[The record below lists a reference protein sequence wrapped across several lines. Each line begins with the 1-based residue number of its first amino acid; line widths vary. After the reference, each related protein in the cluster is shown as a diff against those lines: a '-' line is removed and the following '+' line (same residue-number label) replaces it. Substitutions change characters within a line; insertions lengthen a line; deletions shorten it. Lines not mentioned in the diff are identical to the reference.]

1 MSELLKFLAQ
11 FLQCLRQ
18 QMTLLEEL
26 LVVLAREEEL
36 VASFS
41 LPDFEKLVVEK
52 DQIVRLIQAA
62 ESRRVQILQKLC
74 FMMAYDARGKSPSLS
89 EFVAVAQSYQKNVAT
104 LIDADTS
111 EKLSVF
117 VAEIEHVAQVYRTQF
132 LHAQPRIEQN
142 KLILKSLALNFKRSL
157 MVMEAESASANR
169 YNEKGRRVEKTMAE
183 GNSNFV
189 RVRA

>member
-111 EKLSVF
+111 EKLSVY

>member
-1 MSELLKFLAQ
+1 
-11 FLQCLRQ
+11 
-18 QMTLLEEL
+18 MTLLEEL

>member
-1 MSELLKFLAQ
+1 MNELLKFLAQ

-26 LVVLAREEEL
+26 LVVIAREEEL
-36 VASFS
+36 VVSFS
-41 LPDFEKLVVEK
+41 LPDFEKLVIEK

-62 ESRRVQILQKLC
+62 ESRRLQILQKLC

-89 EFVAVAQSYQKNVAT
+89 EFVAVAQSYKKNVAS
-104 LIDADTS
+104 LIEPDTF

-117 VAEIEHVAQVYRTQF
+117 VAEIEHVADIYRSQF

-142 KLILKSLALNFKRSL
+142 KLILKALSLNFKRSL
-157 MVMEAESASANR
+157 MVLESESASTNR
-169 YNEKGRRVEKTMAE
+169 YNEKGRRVERSMSE
-183 GNSNFV
+183 GSSNFV

>member
-1 MSELLKFLAQ
+1 
-11 FLQCLRQ
+11 
-18 QMTLLEEL
+18 MTLLEEL

-36 VASFS
+36 VVSFS

-62 ESRRVQILQKLC
+62 ESRRLQTLQKLC
-74 FMMAYDARGKSPSLS
+74 FMMAYDARGKSPSLT
-89 EFVAVAQSYQKNVAT
+89 EFVTVAQSYQKNVAT
-104 LIDADTS
+104 LIEPDTF

-117 VAEIEHVAQVYRTQF
+117 VAEIEHVAQVYRSQF

-142 KLILKSLALNFKRSL
+142 KLILKSLARNFKRSL
-157 MVMEAESASANR
+157 MVLEAESPSANR
-169 YNEKGRRVEKTMAE
+169 YNEKGKRVERTVAE
-183 GNSNFV
+183 GAPNFV

>member
-62 ESRRVQILQKLC
+62 ESRRLQILQKLC